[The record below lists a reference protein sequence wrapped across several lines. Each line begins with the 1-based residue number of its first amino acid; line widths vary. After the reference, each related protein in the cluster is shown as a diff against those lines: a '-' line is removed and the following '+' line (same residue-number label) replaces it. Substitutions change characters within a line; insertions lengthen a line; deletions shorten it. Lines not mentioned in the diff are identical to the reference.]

1 MALSDYIPNVFGQ
14 AAPSYLG
21 GLLGAEETQNLQNR
35 ANVQGLLGA
44 GLALAQGM
52 SRTGPRRSAAEN
64 ILGALGGGFN
74 AAGGAY
80 QQGVTNYVTQQQ
92 IAQTQLAQQDALL
105 KRQQNQARIDQIKA
119 IEKVDPEL
127 AQLIML
133 DPAKGAEQLAF
144 KQQLKLAGVTD
155 QTGVETPDSLRAKAL
170 KLSTFGPNFKTTVD
184 ELNAKADR
192 LEVQGIASA
201 VNPPAVPAVNAQQV
215 TTQDGQQVAM
225 PTATTTDLKVDQ
237 QTQEKIL
244 PAIPVTEKRATSRV
258 AALNARADGI
268 RAEMD
273 RLSDPRLAA
282 NKSVKEAFERNKTKL
297 EEIRKQIAEAAVTE
311 VDFTEFKKTAPV
323 QFQQQI
329 DNLQQLSLTGQLTPD
344 QLSQRMSDIS
354 KQINEYSQKETDFK
368 RAQTNYQ
375 NEVYRV
381 GQKVAPGV
389 DPANYTPKQIAE
401 IQKQL
406 VKQETAL
413 RIAARTLVTQTVY
426 GDKEFL
432 RKRIGAAV
440 DAEEVAMNSLNVA
453 SDIRSIVDI
462 LKPYQGG
469 KIDDFKSAIGAYL
482 PDTSMAQL
490 TTADQLATSIVN
502 RIAPTLRVPGSGSTS
517 NFDAQMYL
525 DSIPRLITY
534 AAGRELMAVYG
545 ERLANRA
552 VAAADL
558 RSQMI
563 EDGNYSVRN
572 FQKAMK
578 DQGLDRVFTNAEIAS
593 LRSSGK
599 TSNQPGSSLPK
610 DVKDKYGL
618 K

>member
-21 GLLGAEETQNLQNR
+21 GLLGPEETQNLQNR

-64 ILGALGGGFN
+64 ILGSLAGGFG

-80 QQGVTNYVTQQQ
+80 EQGVKNYITQQQ

-119 IEKVDPEL
+119 IEKEDPAL
-127 AQLIML
+127 AQLLIL

-144 KQQLKLAGVTD
+144 KQQLKLSGVTG
-155 QTGVETPDSLRAKAL
+155 QTGVDTPASLRAQAL

-192 LEVQGIASA
+192 LEVEGIVPA
-201 VNPPAVPAVNAQQV
+201 VNPPAAPAVNAQQV
-215 TTQDGQQVAM
+215 TTQDGQQLAM

-237 QTQEKIL
+237 QTQERIL
-244 PAIPVTEKRATSRV
+244 PPVLATEKPTTSRV
-258 AALNARADGI
+258 ATLNARADAI

-282 NKSVKEAFERNKTKL
+282 NKSVKEAFDRNSKKL
-297 EEIRKQIAEAAVTE
+297 EEIRKQIDEAAVSE
-311 VDFTEFKKTAPV
+311 VDLTEFRKNAPP
-323 QFQQQI
+323 QFQVAI
-329 DNLQQLSLTGQLTPD
+329 DNLAQLQINGRLTPD
-344 QLSQRMSDIS
+344 QLSQRMTDIS
-354 KQINEYSQKETDFK
+354 KQINDYRAKELDFT
-368 RAQTNYQ
+368 RAQKNYQ

-389 DPANYTPKQIAE
+389 DPANYTPAQIAE

-406 VKQETAL
+406 VKQERDL
-413 RIAARTLVTQTVY
+413 RIAGRTLVTQTMY
-426 GDKEFL
+426 GDKEFI
-432 RKRIGAAV
+432 KQRIGKAV
-440 DAEEVAMNSLNVA
+440 EAEEQAVGALNVA
-453 SDIRSIVDI
+453 NDVRGIVDV

-469 KIDDFKSAIGAYL
+469 KLDEFKAAIGSYL
-482 PDTSMAQL
+482 PDTSMAQIA
-490 TTADQLATSIVN
+490 TANDLAVAIRARV
-502 RIAPTLRVPGSGSTS
+502 APTLRVPGSGATS
-517 NFDAQMYL
+517 DFETKQFLAAIPSLAQ
-525 DSIPRLITY
+525 Y
-534 AAGRELMAVYG
+534 ANGRELIAVYT
-545 ERLANRA
+545 EKLAQRA

-563 EDGNYSVRN
+563 ESGTYSVKN
-572 FQKAMK
+572 FQQAMK
-578 DQGLDRVFTNAEIAS
+578 EQGLDRVFTNAELAT
-593 LRSSGK
+593 LRSGK
-599 TSNQPGSSLPK
+599 APAEAGSSLPEDIK
-610 DVKDKYGL
+610 KKYNL